1 MPSRGSR
8 RPRSRPPWRRKP
20 SRYTP
25 PEVKLLWEQAL
36 DGELTMEQAIELAR
50 SKQEPSERPPTE
62 DDEPDRESQD
72 RSD

>member
-50 SKQEPSERPPTE
+50 SNQETSKRSSAE
-62 DDEPDRESQD
+62 DEEPDQKPED
-72 RSD
+72 RLD